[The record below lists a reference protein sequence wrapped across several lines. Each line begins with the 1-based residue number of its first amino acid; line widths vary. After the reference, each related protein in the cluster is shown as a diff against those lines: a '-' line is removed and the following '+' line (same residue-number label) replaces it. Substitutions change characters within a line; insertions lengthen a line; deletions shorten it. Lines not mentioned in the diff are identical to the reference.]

1 MSNDQ
6 NANLVFLSNVRISFP
21 HLLDPQVQKNDQG
34 QETRVFNCD
43 FILEPNDP
51 GFAKFMSIYQAM
63 AQEKW
68 KENAQAAMQR
78 IQSDR
83 KTRCYA
89 AGEERV
95 NSTTFQVLNGY
106 AGKVSLTARS
116 SRQPQIIRP
125 DGTPCDP
132 ANMMELRAVGSKI
145 YAGCRVNAVVKP
157 WLQQNEKGI
166 GVRCDLIAV
175 QFHADDQSFESAP
188 ADVSNMFGAVAG
200 GAPAPSAPAPQMPAA
215 PFPGLPS
222 FLQ

>member
-1 MSNDQ
+1 
-6 NANLVFLSNVRISFP
+6 
-21 HLLDPQVQKNDQG
+21 
-34 QETRVFNCD
+34 
-43 FILEPNDP
+43 
-51 GFAKFMSIYQAM
+51 MSIYQAM

-95 NSTTFQVLNGY
+95 NSKTFQVLNGY

-116 SRQPQIIRP
+116 NRQPQIIRP

-132 ANMMELRAVGSKI
+132 ANTMELRAVGSKI

-157 WLQQNEKGI
+157 WLQQNTNGI

-200 GAPAPSAPAPQMPAA
+200 GAPAPSAPALRCRLHRFRGCRVSFSDLGEGRALPADLA
-215 PFPGLPS
+215 GCYVRMRAAA
-222 FLQ
+222 